1 MYHKNKK
8 MSGIYIHVP
17 YCKRK
22 CNYCDFYSVASGSGK
37 DKFANLIEK
46 EIELRVN
53 FLDNRTIE
61 TIYFGGGTPSM
72 LPTDDIEKILRAIA
86 KHFTVN
92 PNSEITL
99 EANPDDLSLE
109 YLFALR
115 KTGVN
120 RLSIG
125 VQSFCDSD
133 LKQLDRRHDAA
144 QAINAVNDAHK
155 AGFSDISIDLI
166 YGLPYSTNQIWEQN
180 LAQAFALPITHL
192 SCYHLIYEMGTP
204 LDRKV
209 KSGLV
214 KPVDED
220 ISVEQFELLQLYA
233 QQFAFEHYEISNLSK
248 KGHHSRHNTSYWKQ
262 IPYLGLGPSAH
273 SYNGVT
279 RCWNAK
285 SIEQWGKS
293 IENGLANPEAET
305 LTETDKINEYF
316 ITSLRTI
323 WGADLSYISSNF
335 GKKVANTARKLSE
348 KYAKEGIMAIDGN
361 IIKIIPKH
369 FFTSDGVI
377 VDFLM

>member
-1 MYHKNKK
+1 

-22 CNYCDFYSVASGSGK
+22 CNYCDFYSVASNNGK
-37 DKFANLIEK
+37 DEFANLIEK
-46 EIELRVN
+46 EIELRAN
-53 FLDNRTIE
+53 YMGNRTIE

-72 LPTDDIEKILRAIA
+72 LPTDDIEKILRAIN
-86 KHFTVN
+86 KHFAVN

-99 EANPDDLSLE
+99 EANPDDLSLD
-109 YLFALR
+109 YLLNLR

-144 QAINAVNDAHK
+144 QAINAVNDAQK

-180 LAQAFALPITHL
+180 LAKAFALPITHL
-192 SCYHLIYEMGTP
+192 SSYHLIYEMGTP
-204 LDRKV
+204 LVRKV

-220 ISVEQFELLQLYA
+220 ISVEQFEQLQLYA
-233 QQFAFEHYEISNLSK
+233 QRFGFEHYEISNLSK
-248 KGHHSRHNTSYWKQ
+248 KGYHSRHNTSYWKQ

-279 RCWNAK
+279 RCWNAR

-293 IENGLANPEAET
+293 IKRGLPEPETET
-305 LTETDKINEYF
+305 LTENNKINEYF
-316 ITSLRTI
+316 LTSLRTI
-323 WGADLSYISSNF
+323 WGADLSFIRSNF
-335 GKKVANTARKLSE
+335 GEEAATIAHKIAE
-348 KYAKEGIMAIDGN
+348 KYAKRGIMTTDDS
-361 IIKIIPKH
+361 IIKIKPKH
-369 FFTSDGVI
+369 FFTSDGI
-377 VDFLM
+377 IIDFLT